1 MVQVKIL
8 LHYDTNSKEKLVK
21 LLDKIGYLPALML
34 QKEDKNDFFEQ
45 YSKGICEEYE
55 FHHMIKKI

>member
-21 LLDKIGYLPALML
+21 LLDEIEYLPALML
-34 QKEDKNDFFEQ
+34 QKEDKNDFF
-45 YSKGICEEYE
+45 
-55 FHHMIKKI
+55 